1 LTDNLRS
8 PNRSEKGD
16 NENLPVLSEK
26 KKKQIISKQNG
37 FRAVV
42 VNEASIVEEQQ
53 CDSL

>member
-16 NENLPVLSEK
+16 NENLPVLSE